1 MRKGAWI
8 ALVTLTAVLW
18 VDSALSGEADA
29 GTPPQDLLTFRYLKP
44 TAPEFD
50 GLSET
55 LRESRLLEV
64 WTTYVNARLRNLP
77 IKLEVAFAE
86 CGTEDSLYDPVQD
99 VITLCYEEI
108 HRSYVTLMS
117 MGHESD
123 RLLVAW
129 IGTMLSELYH
139 ELAHALIH
147 KLMLPIAGREEDAA
161 DQFTVLALLRHPQ
174 GEDLAIGSA
183 DYLQDMARLEKE
195 AGADPSQR
203 HSLYAQRYFNVL
215 CWVYGSDPVAQTSL
229 VEHGRLPEARART
242 CRVEYLRAAYAWDA
256 LLQPFTK

>member
-1 MRKGAWI
+1 MYSRAWI
-8 ALVTLTAVLW
+8 ALIALTALLW
-18 VDSALSGEADA
+18 TESTVGGEAQT
-29 GTPPQDLLTFRYLKP
+29 GTSSQDLLTFRYVKP
-44 TAPEFD
+44 TSREFD

-55 LRESRLLEV
+55 LRESRILEV
-64 WTTYVNARLRNLP
+64 WTTYVGVRLRGLP

-86 CGTEDSLYDPVQD
+86 CGKEDSLYEPVQG

-108 HRSYVTLMS
+108 HRSYVTLMTV
-117 MGHESD
+117 GCDSD

-147 KLMLPIAGREEDAA
+147 KLTLPIAGRDEDAA
-161 DQFTVLALLRHPQ
+161 DQFAVLALLRHPQ
-174 GEDLAIGSA
+174 GEDLAVGSA
-183 DYLQDMARLEKE
+183 DYFQDMARLEKE

-215 CWVYGSDPVAQTSL
+215 CWIYGSDPEAHGFL
-229 VEHGRLPEARART
+229 VEQGRLPEARATT
-242 CRVEYLRAAYAWDA
+242 CRVEYLRAAHAWDT
-256 LLQPFTK
+256 LLAPFIK